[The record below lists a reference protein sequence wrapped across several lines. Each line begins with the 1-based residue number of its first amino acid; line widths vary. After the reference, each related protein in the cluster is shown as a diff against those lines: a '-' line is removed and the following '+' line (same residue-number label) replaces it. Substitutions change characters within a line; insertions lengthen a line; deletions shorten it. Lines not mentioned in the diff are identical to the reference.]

1 MIVFRGMYMFDFVSL
16 DFETANSNFNSA
28 CSVGIVAVENNSIVK
43 EDYFLIKPPTH
54 HFGKVNTQIHGM
66 TYESVKNA
74 KTFSEIFP
82 AISAYIE
89 STRIVAAHNANF
101 DMNVLNECIE
111 YYHLPKPNFVYIDTM
126 NFPSPV
132 KHESRNSLIDCANYF
147 GIDIPSH
154 HNPLC
159 DAEVCAKIVIE
170 SIKRSDANTLAEYVL
185 YYPEVNRQYFSDLPL
200 RYSFYSGKM
209 QTHAKSHIYVSP
221 SSVTTANTVFNE
233 SHPLYKK
240 ICVLTGELESLSRR
254 DAMQKIMDVGGI
266 VRSSVSSKT
275 DYLIVGDQDKEIVGE
290 DGLSTKQE
298 KAYSLISS
306 GKNIKIINEDEF
318 LKLLSGLEE

>member
-1 MIVFRGMYMFDFVSL
+1 MFDFVSL

-28 CSVGIVAVENNSIVK
+28 CSVGVVAVENNSIVK

-74 KTFSEIFP
+74 KTFPEIFP
-82 AISAYIE
+82 YISVYIE
-89 STRIVAAHNANF
+89 STRVIAAHNANF
-101 DMNVLNECIE
+101 DMNVLNDCLE
-111 YYHLPKPNFVYIDTM
+111 YYHLQKPNFVYIDTM

-132 KHESRNSLIDCANYF
+132 KHSRGSSLMDCANYF

-170 SIKRSDANTLAEYVL
+170 SIKHSDANSLAEYVL
-185 YYPEVNRQYFSDLPL
+185 YYPEVKRQYFSELSVFH
-200 RYSFYSGKM
+200 SFYSVEKRR
-209 QTHAKSHIYVSP
+209 YVEKLPDRISP
-221 SSVTTANTVFNE
+221 SAVNTTNTTFDE
-233 SHPLYKK
+233 KHPLYKK
-240 ICVLTGELESLSRR
+240 LCVLTGELHSLSRR
-254 DAMQKIMDVGGI
+254 DAMQRIVDVGGI